1 MDHLLIL
8 RSALR
13 IALSYGAGFGFV
25 LMARLAIKVMRP
37 DILAVDDRPV
47 FTPAYQLLDEYDFI
61 VVGSGSA
68 GAVVASRLSENP
80 AWTVLLLEAGP
91 DENILTEVPLFMAAV
106 QLSEIDWQ
114 FKTEPSS
121 MLFIYLFFF
130 FPRNFRIIYDYFFYF
145 RYFVS
150 SHERPKM

>member
-1 MDHLLIL
+1 MDHTLVI

-25 LMARLAIKVMRP
+25 LMARLAIKLMRP
-37 DILAVDDRPV
+37 DILPTDDRPT
-47 FTPAYQLLDEYDFI
+47 FTQSYQLFDEYDFI
-61 VVGSGSA
+61 IVGGGSA
-68 GAVVASRLSENP
+68 GAVLASRLSENP

-106 QLSEIDWQ
+106 QLSPIDWQ

-121 MLFIYLFFF
+121 MF
-130 FPRNFRIIYDYFFYF
+130 
-145 RYFVS
+145 
-150 SHERPKM
+150 